1 MYCSNCGTKNEGNN
15 YCVKCGNKLINIS
28 NNINNNVVP
37 EEGSG
42 LKTASIV
49 LGILG
54 IIGSILIIFSP
65 ISFVFSL
72 IGLILGI
79 VATKK
84 VRNVSGIV
92 LNSIGLVLSLII
104 LGIIGLI
111 FNFVID
117 NRYDEIDR
125 DRYKDNYAFDKG
137 YYEKFKNIIEEY

>member
-1 MYCSNCGTKNEGNN
+1 MYCSNCGTKNDGNN
-15 YCVKCGNKLINIS
+15 YCVKCGNKLEFN
-28 NNINNNVVP
+28 NNNVVI
-37 EEGSG
+37 EEGKS

-54 IIGSILIIFSP
+54 IIGSVLIIFSP
-65 ISFVFSL
+65 ISFVLSL

-84 VRNVSGIV
+84 IRNVSGIV
-92 LNSIGLVLSLII
+92 LSSIGLFLSLII

-111 FNFVID
+111 FNIAIE
-117 NRYDEIDR
+117 NRYDEIDKYR
-125 DRYKDNYAFDKG
+125 DNYTFDRG

>member
-1 MYCSNCGTKNEGNN
+1 MYCSNCGTKNDGNN
-15 YCVKCGNKLINIS
+15 YCVKCGNKLVINNS
-28 NNINNNVVP
+28 NNNKDIK
-37 EEGSG
+37 EEGNG
-42 LKTASIV
+42 LKTSSII

-54 IIGSILIIFSP
+54 IIGSVLIIFSP

-92 LNSIGLVLSLII
+92 LNSIGLFLSLII

-125 DRYKDNYAFDKG
+125 DWDNHAFDKG